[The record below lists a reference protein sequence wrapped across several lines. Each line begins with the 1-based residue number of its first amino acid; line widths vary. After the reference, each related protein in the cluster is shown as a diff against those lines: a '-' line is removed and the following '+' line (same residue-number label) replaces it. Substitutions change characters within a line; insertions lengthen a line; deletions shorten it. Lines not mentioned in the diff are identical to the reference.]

1 MKEDAGPLLFLI
13 RPPRLEEGSKGGMA
27 ADEQTP
33 KTFVID
39 LEALLIKGDLTLNLT
54 LMHGDVINIP
64 VSGKIFVG
72 GEVVRPGGFPLKGKK
87 MTVSQ
92 AIAMAEGLKQA
103 ADGPDTKIIRYSE
116 KGTKKEIISVD
127 LDTIQKGLSEDPYLK
142 ENDIVVVP
150 KSGVKTFLIE
160 LRETIK
166 GLVGFGFSLGAL

>member
-1 MKEDAGPLLFLI
+1 VAT
-13 RPPRLEEGSKGGMA
+13 
-27 ADEQTP
+27 DEQTP

-39 LEALLIKGDLTLNLT
+39 LEELLIKGDLTLNLT
-54 LMHGDVINIP
+54 LMHGDVIHIP

-92 AIAMAEGLKQA
+92 AIAMAEGLKPG
-103 ADGPDTKIIRYSE
+103 ADGPGTKIIRYSE
-116 KGTKKEIISVD
+116 KGNQKEIIPVNLS
-127 LDTIQKGLSEDPYLK
+127 TIQQGLSEDPYLK

-150 KSGVKTFLIE
+150 KNGVKTFFIE
-160 LRETIK
+160 LRDTVK